1 MGTPSF
7 ALQIELEK
15 WGIEKA
21 AAAHV
26 LLRAFEQA
34 GSQEFEGEIVMDP
47 VELASAEIEM
57 GEAVVELKVRSKMA
71 AYEKIASESAKASR
85 GSAPHMSK
93 RASLLGKAAMLAA
106 GLLGRVDWEAAEK
119 RAIKKT
125 AAKLAA
131 ASSAS
136 LKSGVGENLRSMAA
150 ALDVDLA

>member
-7 ALQIELEK
+7 ALQIELGK
-15 WGIEKA
+15 WGLEKA

-34 GSQEFEGEIVMDP
+34 GSQEFEGGIVMDP
-47 VELASAEIEM
+47 IELASAEIKM
-57 GEAVVELKVRSKMA
+57 GEEVVELKVRGKMA
-71 AYEKIASESAKASR
+71 AYEKIASESAKARS
-85 GSAPHMSK
+85 GAAPHLAN
-93 RASLLGKAAMLAA
+93 RASLLGKAAILAA
-106 GLLGRVDWEAAEK
+106 GLFGRVDWAAAER

-125 AAKLAA
+125 AAKIAA

-136 LKSGVGENLRSMAA
+136 LRSGMGENLRSMAA